1 MKKAVLWVLAVAMV
15 LSAAVW
21 LLFLQKTPEE
31 SEMTAAA
38 PVRTSASS
46 IGERLLQRHLGQR
59 SISRASYDTFYIDL
73 LERMIHYTLETPGTP
88 IWTLTKNGQKVNVA
102 PNSVYGDVMGV
113 SSAAYPLG
121 FYDTLDTRYAGDP
134 FGFIDDEKI
143 YDSLRFVMQ
152 HSRDYLSAEEVQSWL
167 TATGYPLT
175 VTEGEMR
182 IAAQLTVYSLYLG
195 LTPPDWTL
203 DIAADAGAALSDA
216 YPNVQTLFEHYWRRA
231 ALAPGSQDS
240 VEIALDESNAHWSE
254 QERFGPLTLQ
264 FSDAPQAYQ
273 DAVFGIETVEHDS
286 AFSQKPYITDV
297 NGAALSQIRVGQ
309 PFYVF
314 APGAEDWEDDIG
326 IFELHVYSLEP
337 LPYQDVVFLASDRV
351 LTDIQNAQ
359 EMITARR
366 FTGIVHFRIVMVF
379 YKDMDK

>member
-31 SEMTAAA
+31 SEMTAAP
-38 PVRTSASS
+38 PVRIPASS
-46 IGERLLQRHLGQR
+46 IGEILRQRNLGQR
-59 SISRASYDTFYIDL
+59 AISRTSDDTFYTGLMD
-73 LERMIHYTLETPGTP
+73 RWFHYTLETPGTP

-134 FGFIDDEKI
+134 FGFINDEKI

-216 YPNVQTLFEHYWRRA
+216 YPNVQTLFEHYWRQTS
-231 ALAPGSQDS
+231 LAPGSQDS
-240 VEIALDESNAHWSE
+240 VEIALDESNVHWSE
-254 QERFGPLTLQ
+254 QERLGPLTLQ
-264 FSDAPQAYQ
+264 FFDAPQAYQ
-273 DAVFGIETVEHDS
+273 DAVFGIETVAHDS
-286 AFSQKPYITDV
+286 AFSQKPYFTDV
-297 NGAALSQIRVGQ
+297 NGVPITQVRVGQ

-326 IFELHVYSLEP
+326 MFELHVYSLEP
-337 LPYQDVVFLASDRV
+337 LPYQDVVFMASDR
-351 LTDIQNAQ
+351 LFTDIDEH

-366 FTGIVHFRIVMVF
+366 FTGIVHFRILMML